1 MIGTTVGNYRITRLL
16 GEGGMGVVYE
26 AEHPALGRRAA
37 VKILHPELAQ
47 QGEMVNRF
55 FNEARA
61 ANAIRHPGIVE
72 VFDFGTLP
80 GGASYIVM
88 EFLDGESLAAR
99 MRRTGPMQ
107 PAAAR
112 RLAAQAA
119 GALAAAHGAEIVHR
133 DLKPDNLFLV
143 PDYQTPGAEILKV
156 LDFGI
161 AKLGVGSN
169 QLASV
174 KTRTGAVMGT
184 PTYMSPEQCRGTREV
199 DHRTDVY
206 ALGVILYELVC
217 GRPPFETEGFG
228 EMVHLH
234 ISAPPPPPRAHNPA
248 VGSELEALILTAL
261 EKNPSDRFQS
271 MAEMQAALLQT
282 GGRATAERAPPLAPG
297 PPVPEAATRTRRFD
311 DPPSLR
317 RQPQTTFSGAA
328 SVFGSSP
335 PTVMRRRSA
344 LGPIIGVGLVAAVGV
359 AGFMVWRQRTA
370 QVAAADDPS
379 SPSAPAAG
387 VGVGAA
393 LPPGTAEPPEP
404 PPKPAEPATVSARIA
419 SQPAGA
425 KVIRERDGAVLGI
438 TPLRETWPKED
449 GTEKLRVEIEG
460 YQAESIAVPLDRT
473 VNLSLA
479 LRKIPAPAAPAPAAG
494 PRSHVRSGSRAGGKP
509 AGGGQAPATAPPRPA
524 APAAEPEP
532 LPI

>member
-1 MIGTTVGNYRITRLL
+1 MIGTTVGNYRVTKLL

-47 QGEMVNRF
+47 NTEMVNRF

-61 ANAIRHPGIVE
+61 ANSIRHPGIVE

-80 GGASYIVM
+80 TGASYIVM
-88 EFLDGESLAAR
+88 EFLEGESVASR
-99 MRRTGPMQ
+99 IRRGGPMA
-107 PAAAR
+107 PEAAR
-112 RLAAQAA
+112 RLAAEAA
-119 GALAAAHGAEIVHR
+119 GALAAAHALEIVHR

-143 PDYQTPGAEILKV
+143 PDYQTPGAEIVKV

-199 DHRTDVY
+199 DHRTDIY

-234 ISAPPPPPRAHNPA
+234 ISAPPPPPRAYNPTIGPDLEEIILRALAKNPA
-248 VGSELEALILTAL
+248 
-261 EKNPSDRFQS
+261 DRFQT
-271 MAEMQAALLQT
+271 MGEMQSALSGRPTGQRTGPFAVTPAAPAVPPAALH
-282 GGRATAERAPPLAPG
+282 
-297 PPVPEAATRTRRFD
+297 TRRFD
-311 DPPSLR
+311 QPSPSR
-317 RQPQTTFSGAA
+317 RAPQTTFSGAA

-335 PTVMRRRSA
+335 PVMPRRSV
-344 LGPIIGVGLVAAVGV
+344 LGPVVGIGLVAVVGV
-359 AGFMVWRQRTA
+359 VGFVVWRQRAAPVPPEDLAAVGGVTA
-370 QVAAADDPS
+370 PGAAAAGEATP
-379 SPSAPAAG
+379 PPA
-387 VGVGAA
+387 
-393 LPPGTAEPPEP
+393 AEPPAPAP
-404 PPKPAEPATVSARIA
+404 PPTITARIS

-425 KVIRERDGAVLGI
+425 RVIRERDGAVLGI

-449 GTEKLRVEIEG
+449 GTEKLRLELDGHHPEK
-460 YQAESIAVPLDRT
+460 IAVPLDRG

-479 LRKIPAPAAPAPAAG
+479 LKKVAPPAPAAPPPSPAARRKRAGTGTPPGGTPPGAPAA
-494 PRSHVRSGSRAGGKP
+494 R
-509 AGGGQAPATAPPRPA
+509 PPPA
-524 APAAEPEP
+524 ADPEP